1 MVTGHIDG
9 VIVVRGRARQRAV
22 VASVV
27 FVALVALVGCVP
39 RPSVELGPN
48 GLQYGISVQH
58 NVEITI
64 SDGRVIRGDLYRP
77 ADPETGTVALGEFPV
92 IVGLTPYGKSLG
104 TDGTGTGGINLDLV
118 RAGYIAAVLD
128 VPGTGVS
135 DGAFALFSPQESDAT
150 VEVINWAGRFE
161 GSNGKVGMI
170 GHSYSAINQLFA
182 AAKVG
187 PDSPL
192 KAIFPMSATV
202 DPYRDLF
209 VSGGALN
216 VMSPLGLL
224 FSYGITRS
232 VTPFVEA
239 GGDPVMAFHYA
250 QQNFEQMG
258 QFEGAMA
265 NDMVSNGSHRYF
277 DGFWSERE
285 PARILQQI
293 ADNNVAVFM
302 VGGLYDVF
310 QRGVPLIYSGLQNA
324 SVGRDV
330 YAPMAADQPVT
341 SRFQMISGPW
351 THGSMGDADL
361 RIGNDSMT
369 ALQQRWFDYWLKG
382 IDNGVGD
389 VTNPIRILEPGGISY
404 ETDRYPLSEATPQRF
419 WLASNGELKATPS
432 DSGASPSAVDMI
444 EYRPF
449 GETCSASTVQFAAGL
464 MAEECLKPMMKP
476 QRSDAEVSYTSAT
489 LDQAM
494 QLAGPIGL
502 TLSAKSNRPDT
513 FFAVTIEDVAPDGT
527 SMDITG
533 GDQLGSL
540 RQADPNKTWIT
551 GEGNMI
557 RPYLTLTT
565 SSRAPVPVGSVETYR
580 IEVRPAFATIEA
592 GHKLRV
598 RVSTS
603 DFPHVIPLA
612 DLWDLIGG
620 VYEIHHDQLNPS
632 YIDIPVRAT
641 PGQG

>member
-1 MVTGHIDG
+1 MTGPIDG
-9 VIVVRGRARQRAV
+9 AIAARGRVRPATIA
-22 VASVV
+22 ASVV

-39 RPSVELGPN
+39 RPSVELGSN
-48 GLQYGISVQH
+48 GQQYGISVEH
-58 NVEITI
+58 NLEITI
-64 SDGRVIRGDLYRP
+64 SDGRIVRGDLYRP
-77 ADPETGTVALGEFPV
+77 ADPETGTVAQGEFPV

-104 TDGTGTGGINLDLV
+104 VEGTGTGGINLDLV

-150 VEVINWAGRFE
+150 VEVINWAGGLE

-187 PDSPL
+187 PGSPL

-232 VTPFVEA
+232 LTPFVEA
-239 GGDPVMAFHYA
+239 GGDPVMALHYA

-277 DGFWSERE
+277 DDFWSERE

-293 ADNNVAVFM
+293 ADNDVAVFM

-330 YAPMAADQPVT
+330 YAPMTADQSVT
-341 SRFQMISGPW
+341 SRFQLLFGPW
-351 THGSMGDADL
+351 THGSMGDPDL

-369 ALQQRWFDYWLKG
+369 ALQQRWFDHWLKG

-389 VTNPIRILEPGGISY
+389 VANPIRIIEPDGVSY
-404 ETDRYPLSEATPQRF
+404 ETDRYPLSEATTRRF
-419 WLASNGELKATPS
+419 WFASNGELKATPS
-432 DSGASPSAVDMI
+432 DPGASANTVDTI
-444 EYRPF
+444 EYQPL

-464 MAEECLKPMMKP
+464 MAEECLKPMMKS
-476 QRSDAEVSYTSAT
+476 QRSQSEVTYSTAT

-513 FFAVTIEDVAPDGT
+513 FFAVTVEDVAPDGT

-540 RQADPNKTWIT
+540 RQTDPDKTWVT
-551 GEGNMI
+551 SEGSMI
-557 RPYLTLTT
+557 RPYLPLTMG
-565 SSRAPVPVGSVETYR
+565 SRTPVPVGDVETYR
-580 IEVRPAFATIEA
+580 IEVRPAFATIAA

-598 RVSTS
+598 RISTS

-632 YIDIPVRAT
+632 YIDIPVRAST
-641 PGQG
+641 ARG